1 MRKNKLFSLF
11 IIILISITIASC
23 AQKPATETEV
33 TESESE
39 SVCSSFKAGSVEF
52 QSNPFYDAVNSG
64 LQEAVNAAGGEL
76 LRAVSGGDLK
86 KEMAAVEDFLAQDI
100 DVLFISI
107 TDPVG
112 SMEAIR
118 KANEAGVP
126 VIFVALGPDPDQD
139 VEYVTFIASNDY
151 NASTEVAEY
160 ILAQIN
166 YEGDVV
172 LVDGPQVSVV
182 LERMRAYK
190 DVIDKYP
197 NVNLAG
203 QAMKE
208 EVTIPAN
215 ATMIENLLT
224 AAPDTKAILVYA
236 GYGIPAAATVL
247 PNLGKTDV
255 FVGEIDGIP
264 EEIELLASGAVLG
277 ATAQQQ
283 PYLFGQMAVEIWL
296 KYCENPERTDI
307 SLFTEVPTLLITND
321 NASEFLED

>member
-1 MRKNKLFSLF
+1 M
-11 IIILISITIASC
+11 ILASC
-23 AQKPATETEV
+23 APKATPAPAVDACKTY
-33 TESESE
+33 
-39 SVCSSFKAGSVEF
+39 KAGSVEF
-52 QSNPFYDAVNSG
+52 QSNPFYDELYKG
-64 LQEAVNAAGGEL
+64 LKESTDATGGEL
-76 LRAVSGGDLK
+76 LRSVSGGDLK
-86 KEMAAVEDFLAQDI
+86 KELAAVEDFIAQDI
-100 DVLFISI
+100 DVLFISA

-112 SMEAIR
+112 SMEAVR

-126 VIFVALGPDPDQD
+126 VIFVALGPADDQE

-151 NASTEVAEY
+151 SAATEVAEY
-160 ILAQIN
+160 ILKQIDFK
-166 YEGDVV
+166 GDVV

-182 LERMRAYK
+182 LQRMKAFK
-190 DVIDKYP
+190 DVIAKYP
-197 NVNLAG
+197 DVRLAG

-224 AAPDTKAILVYA
+224 AAPETKAILVYA

-255 FVGEIDGIP
+255 YVGEIDGIP

-283 PYLFGQMAVEIWL
+283 PYLFGKTAVDAWM
-296 KYCENPERTDI
+296 KFCEDPDRTDI
-307 SLFTEVPTLLITND
+307 PEFTEVPTLLITNE
-321 NASEFLED
+321 NAKDFLQP